1 MLKRFVG
8 LLLMT
13 STLTAAGAA
22 LAQVASSEAL
32 GPDAR
37 AKTMVDAMTLDEQIG
52 LLRTQ
57 AGFGLLSLGVPLPPS
72 IPQSM
77 RKATPP
83 GALGSA
89 GYVPPVER
97 VGMPAQQMSDASL
110 GVGNLG
116 GFLRRGDEATSLPAT
131 LALAA
136 TFDPSL
142 ALAAGEMLGAE
153 AHAKGFNVQLA
164 GGVNLTREPR
174 NGRNFEYA
182 GEDPLLAGQIVGAQ
196 VAGIQNRHVVSTVKH
211 FALNAQETGRFV
223 HDAQLDEAA
232 LRESD
237 LLAFE
242 IAIDRGRPG
251 AVMCAYNK
259 INGVYACENPFLL
272 GKVLKGDWKY
282 PGWVMSDWGASHSL
296 AAALKAGLDQES
308 PQDDPYFGGLK
319 AAVASGGVSPERVR
333 EAAYRIV
340 RSFYAVGVMDDPAKP
355 GGVIDKDAHAQVA
368 EDVALAGM
376 VLLKN
381 DGVLPLTAI
390 ARKIVVIGG
399 FADKGVL
406 SGGGSSQVMPYG
418 GHLLDRRGREG
429 IAAFL
434 APVYGLS
441 SPLAALKALRPDA
454 DVQFDDGTDVAR
466 AAALAKSADVVVVF
480 ATRPEEEGMDAIAP
494 DLPYGQDDL
503 IAAVGA
509 ANPHT
514 AVVLETGNP
523 ILMPWL
529 SKVGAVLQ
537 AWYPGQ
543 RGGPAIAKLLAG
555 EVPPPGRLPMTFPA
569 SVAQSPRPAIPGF
582 DPNNRKPLGLG
593 IKVEPFAVPFPEGA
607 DVGYRWFERRKER
620 PLFAFG
626 HGLTYTTFGYAKLMA
641 TGGEGVSATFIL
653 TNTGKRAGTE
663 VAQLYVAPPGKTHRL
678 VGWARV
684 ALAPGESRQVT
695 IHADPRLLASYDLK
709 AGAWRRAAGR
719 YDLYVGKAAGSRDL
733 VAQASLT
740 EGGR

>member
-1 MLKRFVG
+1 VLKRFLG

-13 STLTAAGAA
+13 STLAASGAA
-22 LAQVASSEAL
+22 LAQTV
-32 GPDAR
+32 GDPDAR
-37 AKTMVDAMTLDEQIG
+37 AKAMVDAMTLDEQIG

-72 IPQSM
+72 VPESM
-77 RKATPP
+77 RKSTPP

-136 TFDPSL
+136 TFDPDL

-153 AHAKGFNVQLA
+153 AHAKGFNIQLA

-182 GEDPLLAGQIVGAQ
+182 GEDPLLAGRIVGAQ
-196 VAGIQNRHVVSTVKH
+196 VAGIQSRHVVSTVKH

-223 HDAQLDEAA
+223 HDAQMDEAA

-242 IAIDRGRPG
+242 IAIARGKPG
-251 AVMCAYNK
+251 SVMCAYNK
-259 INGVYACENPFLL
+259 INGVYACEHPFLL
-272 GKVLKGDWKY
+272 GKVLKGDWNY

-296 AAALKAGLDQES
+296 ASALKAGLDQES
-308 PQDDPYFGGLK
+308 PQDDPHFGGLK
-319 AAVASGGVSPERVR
+319 AAVERGEVSPERVR

-340 RSFYAVGVMDDPAKP
+340 RSCYAVGAIDDPAKP
-355 GGVIDKDAHAQVA
+355 GGAIDKGAHAQVA

-381 DGVLPLTAI
+381 DGVLPLA
-390 ARKIVVIGG
+390 ASANKIVVIGG

-418 GHLLDRRGREG
+418 GHFADRRGREG
-429 IAAFL
+429 LAAFL

-441 SPLAALKALRPDA
+441 SPLDALKTLRPDA
-454 DVQFDDGTDVAR
+454 DIRFDDGTDPIR
-466 AAALAKSADVVVVF
+466 AAALAKGADVVIVF

-494 DLPYGQDDL
+494 NLPYDQDAL

-509 ANPHT
+509 ANSRT

-543 RGGPAIAKLLAG
+543 RGGPAIAKLLTG
-555 EVPPPGRLPMTFPA
+555 EVAPSGRLPMTFPA
-569 SVAQSPRPAIPGF
+569 GVAQLPRPAIPGF

-593 IKVEPFAVPFPEGA
+593 AKVEPFGVPFPEGA
-607 DVGYRWFERRKER
+607 DVGYRWFERTRAK

-626 HGLTYTTFGYAKLMA
+626 HGLTYTRFGYSKLAA
-641 TGGEGVSATFIL
+641 TGGEGVSATFTL

-663 VAQLYVAPPGKTHRL
+663 VAQLYVAPPGRTHRL
-678 VGWARV
+678 AGWARV
-684 ALAPGESRQVT
+684 TLAPGESRQVT
-695 IHADPRLLASYDLK
+695 IQADPRLLASYDEK
-709 AGAWRRAAGR
+709 ADAWRRAGGR
-719 YDLYVGKAAGSRDL
+719 YDLYVGKSAGSRDL
-733 VAQASLT
+733 SAKAKLT